1 MEMNEVNVKEVK
13 IEEAEKKEE
22 KTTVRDTIYGRID
35 VSVKTMDKVLIVLT
49 IALIASFIIGV
60 IV

>member
-1 MEMNEVNVKEVK
+1 MEINEVNVEEVK
-13 IEEAEKKEE
+13 IEESEKKEE

-35 VSVKTMDKVLIVLT
+35 VSVKTMDKVLVVLT
-49 IALIASFIIGV
+49 VALIASFIIGV

>member
-1 MEMNEVNVKEVK
+1 MEINEVNVEEVK
-13 IEEAEKKEE
+13 IEEPEKKEE

-35 VSVKTMDKVLIVLT
+35 VSVKTMDKVLVVLT
-49 IALIASFIIGV
+49 VALIASFIIGV